1 MGLIEDPT
9 SSGEATTFGVKK
21 NEVVGEVGGCGE
33 EGLDIESMEG
43 LSSTEVS
50 LGNTRFQNLPKALEK
65 RGELMHLQWSGVS
78 SSMST
83 TNHIII

>member
-50 LGNTRFQNLPKALEK
+50 LGNTRFQPTNDVLFQNREKA
-65 RGELMHLQWSGVS
+65 WVS
-78 SSMST
+78 SPLKKRKR
-83 TNHIII
+83 N